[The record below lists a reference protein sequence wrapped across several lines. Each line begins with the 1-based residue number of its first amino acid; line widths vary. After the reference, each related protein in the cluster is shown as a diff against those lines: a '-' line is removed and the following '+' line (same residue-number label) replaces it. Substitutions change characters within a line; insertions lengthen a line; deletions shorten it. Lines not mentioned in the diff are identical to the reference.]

1 MKYKFTLLFV
11 VLFFGAVQAQINLVP
26 NPSFEDTVYCP
37 TGLKQLDACVNWL
50 NFGGS
55 PDYFNACTPF
65 GLPNSVFGF
74 QKAHTGNAYAGVA
87 FYSRPSGPSGP
98 NYRENIAIELTSN
111 LVIGIK
117 YFVSFFVVNAAVNN
131 GSIACNKQ
139 GVNFYTLPFNSNYP
153 PPLLNVATL
162 FNDSILTDTLN
173 WTKISG
179 SFIADSSYQYLSI
192 SNFFD
197 DNNTDTLITSPF
209 SIPYHAYYYI
219 DDVCVSTDSLYNETW
234 TGIIHQKK
242 DELII
247 NIYPNPSKGFLMVE
261 SPILIDN
268 YSIYNIQGQ
277 LMNKVKVNTASSFEI
292 NLSNNLNGMYFLQIQ
307 TAKGISNYK
316 IILTQ
321 Q

>member
-37 TGLKQLDACVNWL
+37 PGRNHLKACKNWL
-50 NFGGS
+50 NFGNS

-65 GLPNSVFGF
+65 SLPNSNPGF
-74 QKAHTGNAYAGVA
+74 QYAHTGNAYAGA
-87 FYSRPSGPSGP
+87 LFFRRANLPSGP
-98 NYRENIAIELTSN
+98 NYREPMAVELVSS
-111 LVIGIK
+111 LIIGQK
-117 YFVSFFVVNAAVNN
+117 YYVSFFAVNAEVNFA
-131 GSIACNKQ
+131 SMACDKL
-139 GVNFYTLPFNSNYP
+139 GVNFYTVPFDSSSP
-153 PPLLNVATL
+153 PPLINTAKLYS
-162 FNDSILTDTLN
+162 DSILTDTLN

-179 SFIADSSYQYLSI
+179 SFIADSAYQYLCI
-192 SNFFD
+192 SNFFND
-197 DNNTDTLITSPF
+197 ANTDTLATSPF
-209 SIPYHAYYYI
+209 PSEAFYYI
-219 DDVCVSTDSLYNETW
+219 DDVCLSTDSLYNETW
-234 TGIIHQKK
+234 TGINHPIK
-242 DELII
+242 DSLVIS
-247 NIYPNPSKGFLMVE
+247 IYPNPSKGFLNVE
-261 SPILIDN
+261 SPIPITN